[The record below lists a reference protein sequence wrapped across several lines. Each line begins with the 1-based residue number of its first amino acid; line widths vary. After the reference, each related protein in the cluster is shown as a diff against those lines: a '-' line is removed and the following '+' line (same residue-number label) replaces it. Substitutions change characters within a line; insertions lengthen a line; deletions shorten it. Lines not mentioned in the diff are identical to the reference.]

1 MYKTSMHIL
10 SDMHIHNS
18 DIKQIEK
25 QELSFLLKL
34 DSVHFII

>member
-10 SDMHIHNS
+10 SDMHIYNS
-18 DIKQIEK
+18 DIKPIEK

-34 DSVHFII
+34 DCVHFTL